1 MITLAVAILAVQ
13 LIALVVVIVRDTLD
27 PEKEALTMK
36 TFFIGGFILF
46 QSSSGIYTLMS
57 GEYDRV
63 IPGDLGYTGVM
74 FGLISSIF
82 IVLTLAIY
90 KRGWWVSNFA
100 ARSTTERMVSD
111 GGLIAIGLVALLT
124 GVMLRDVMGKIPV
137 LGVLT
142 DMLSTGA
149 FCTALAAVGWVW
161 ARRPFNF
168 AAITSLVL
176 IGGATVGLILNNTFS
191 RRGLVGAVL
200 ATIWAGYFA
209 RWRLGYRPVLVLRTV
224 VIGVLGLALVLLQS
238 ATRGEKGK
246 GGSLGEYLTAFA
258 TVERRDITDAAL
270 GMVSGQF
277 AAANSMWLIESVPDS
292 FERWPLHSLR
302 YFVTQ
307 PIPRIIWA
315 GKPWSLGNEM
325 VLNAGISGVK
335 KDEFSLGAGI
345 VGHLVVDVTLISIPL
360 YAIIIGLSLRYMDER
375 VRLHPSNPFIVIP
388 IGAAAAQVLGMPRG
402 ELGLFAF
409 NAVAWVTGAVIA
421 VHVAAPA
428 VWRRVDP
435 VDEFDDDHDDHG
447 DGGEGG
453 EGQSAD
459 ARSNAMI
466 TADSGHR

>member
-13 LIALVVVIVRDTLD
+13 LIALAVVIVRDTLN

-36 TFFIGGFILF
+36 TFFLGGFILF

-74 FGLISSIF
+74 FGLFSSIF
-82 IVLTLAIY
+82 IVLTLAVY
-90 KRGWWVSNFA
+90 NRGWWVTNFA
-100 ARSTTERMVSD
+100 ARPTTERTVSD
-111 GGLIAIGLVALLT
+111 GGLIGIAFVALLT

-168 AAITSLVL
+168 AAITALVL
-176 IGGATVGLILNNTFS
+176 IGGATVGLILTNTFS

-209 RWRLGYRPVLVLRTV
+209 RWRFGYRPTLVLRTA
-224 VIGVLGLALVLLQS
+224 VIGIIGFILVLFQS
-238 ATRGEKGK
+238 ATRGEKQQ
-246 GGSLGEYLTAFA
+246 GETFFGYLRAFT
-258 TVERRDITDAAL
+258 TVQTRDITDAAL

-277 AAANSMWLIESVPDS
+277 AGANSMWLVETVPSS
-292 FERWPLHSLR
+292 FEYWPLHSLR

-307 PIPRIIWA
+307 PIPRVVWS

-335 KDEFSLGAGI
+335 KDEFSLGPGI
-345 VGHLVVDVTLISIPL
+345 VGHLVVDFPFIAIPL
-360 YAIIIGLSLRYMDER
+360 YAFLIGLALRYMDDR
-375 VRLHPSNPFIVIP
+375 VALHPNNPFIVIP
-388 IGAAAAQVLGMPRG
+388 MGAAAAQVLAFPRG

-409 NAVAWVTGAVIA
+409 NAVAWIVGATMA
-421 VHVAAPA
+421 LMLFGFMA
-428 VWRRVDP
+428 RRR
-435 VDEFDDDHDDHG
+435 DD
-447 DGGEGG
+447 
-453 EGQSAD
+453 SAD
-459 ARSNAMI
+459 ADREQAELAESDEADPEYADTSRERESH
-466 TADSGHR
+466 TAGV